1 MDICWQLRQNQEEER
16 AGREEATAAYMK
28 LQDIIVA
35 VRTDLEEA
43 QDAADR
49 YTLCHSKVHPLT
61 AVL

>member
-1 MDICWQLRQNQEEER
+1 MLLPAWQLRRGQEEER

-43 QDAADR
+43 QQAADR
-49 YTLCHSKVHPLT
+49 SAGVCLCACT
-61 AVL
+61 A